1 MSESIDSKYADKL
14 QELCE
19 EMRAAGGD
27 PENMIMSWVSGYV
40 LAATENDPETGLI
53 WEFED
58 VAMVI
63 SLEPVDEDSEP
74 KQRVH

>member
-1 MSESIDSKYADKL
+1 MSENIDSKYADKL

-40 LAATENDPETGLI
+40 QAATEDDPEVGLI
-53 WEFED
+53 WQFED

-63 SLEPVDEDSEP
+63 SLEPVDEDIEP
-74 KQRVH
+74 GARVH

>member
-1 MSESIDSKYADKL
+1 MSENINTIYADKL
-14 QELCE
+14 QALCE
-19 EMRAAGGD
+19 EMRGAGGD

-40 LAATENDPETGLI
+40 LAATEDDPETGLI

-63 SLEPVDEDSEP
+63 SLEPVDAEIEP
-74 KQRVH
+74 GTRVH